1 MVEKDNEYNIYK
13 IETEEK
19 IDIKK
24 VIITIGFVLI
34 IICLIIFIKNLCINI
49 KYSKICK
56 QYESQIAQIEIQN
69 QSNNSNNKD
78 NSAQIIKYTP
88 QLTDIGKE
96 NIKHIYSSDSE
107 KKRAF
112 LTFDDGP
119 SSQTPYILE
128 ILKKENIKATF
139 FMLGSRVE
147 NSPNIVKQVYKE
159 GHYIANHGYSHVY
172 SSIYSS
178 PESVLEEYT
187 KCNIAVQK
195 AIENPEY
202 DSHLFRF
209 PGGLVG
215 GKYAELKKQAKEIL
229 NQNNIVN
236 VDWNALNG
244 DAETQTPTIEFEL
257 QKIKETTENKKSI
270 VILMHDS
277 PSKEVTVQALPQI
290 IQYLKEQGYE
300 FKNFYEIIK

>member
-1 MVEKDNEYNIYK
+1 MGIFQNKDQYEGYNIYSM
-13 IETEEK
+13 
-19 IDIKK
+19 KK
-24 VIITIGFVLI
+24 YVDKKRITFIVIAIVVIIITLSMSIYYLVDTTLRV
-34 IICLIIFIKNLCINI
+34 K
-49 KYSKICK
+49 KSKEFEK
-56 QYESQIAQIEIQN
+56 
-69 QSNNSNNKD
+69 
-78 NSAQIIKYTP
+78 QIIEYNQQQQEEAKQKEIEKQAKIP
-88 QLTDIGKE
+88 KLTEQGKE
-96 NIKHIYSSDSE
+96 NIKNIYHTD
-107 KKRAF
+107 KKVAY

-119 SSQTPYILE
+119 SNNTHQILD
-128 ILKKENIKATF
+128 ILKQNNIKATF
-139 FMLGSRVE
+139 FVLGSQVE
-147 NSPNIVKQVYKE
+147 VFPETTNRIYNE